1 MRETELIGT
10 GYMDRT
16 ISNLRMILASVW
28 VNSTDGLL
36 SLSDEFV
43 DVELQNY
50 HCGWSWN
57 ARLGGSIP
65 WSKLGSG
72 FT

>member
-1 MRETELIGT
+1 MT
-10 GYMDRT
+10 
-16 ISNLRMILASVW
+16 LASV
-28 VNSTDGLL
+28 NSTGSLL
-36 SLSDEFV
+36 SFADEFV
-43 DVELQNY
+43 DVELQSY
-50 HCGWSWN
+50 RCGWSCD